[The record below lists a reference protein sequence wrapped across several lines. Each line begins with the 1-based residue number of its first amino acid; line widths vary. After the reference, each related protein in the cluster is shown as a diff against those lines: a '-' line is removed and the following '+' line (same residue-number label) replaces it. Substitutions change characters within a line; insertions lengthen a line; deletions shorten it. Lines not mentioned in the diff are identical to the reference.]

1 MDNKTIRV
9 AITHGDTNGVGYEL
23 IFRTFEAQEMLE
35 LCTPIIYGSPKAAT
49 FHRNALK
56 MQVPFTNIANATE
69 AKDGRLNMLAAVP
82 EEVKVE
88 LGTPTEQS
96 DTAALKALVKAR
108 EDYGQKAFDVL
119 VTSPTAEKDL
129 TAPLPMLINEH
140 LRMALATTGLP
151 LKDVPKAITQE
162 LIEEKA
168 QLLHQTL
175 RRDFRIS
182 NPRIAILALNPQ
194 PGDEET
200 QLIKPAIETLQENKV
215 NIFGPYAADSFFGEG
230 QFDAFDGVLALYDD
244 QAIAPFKTF
253 DLGEG
258 VSYAAGQE
266 LIQTAPLTGAGFS
279 IAGKGM
285 ADEMSMRHAI
295 YLAIDICRNRI
306 NYDEPLQ
313 NPLKKLYHE
322 KRDDSEK
329 VRFNI
334 PKAKDHGE
342 PKTERKGGNEKKEE

>member
-1 MDNKTIRV
+1 MDNKMIRV

-35 LCTPIIYGSPKAAT
+35 LCTPVIYGSPKAAA
-49 FHRNALK
+49 FHRNALQ
-56 MQVPFTNIANATE
+56 MQVSYTNIGNVTE
-69 AKDGRLNMLAAVP
+69 AKDGRLNMLAAFP

-96 DTAALKALVKAR
+96 DAAALKALVKAR

-119 VTSPTAEKDL
+119 VTAPTVERDT
-129 TAPLPMLINEH
+129 TAPLPMLINEQ

-168 QLLHQTL
+168 LLLHQTL

-182 NPRIAILALNPQ
+182 KPRIAILALNPQ
-194 PGDEET
+194 PGDEEK
-200 QLIKPAIETLQENKV
+200 QLIQPAIEQLQEKKV
-215 NIFGPYAADSFFGEG
+215 NIFGPYAADAFFGEG
-230 QFDAFDGVLALYDD
+230 RFDAFDAVLALYDD
-244 QAIAPFKTF
+244 QAIAPFKAL
-253 DLGEG
+253 DLGDG
-258 VSYAAGQE
+258 VSYAGGQE
-266 LIQTAPLTGAGFS
+266 LVQTAPLTGVSFN

-285 ADEMSMRHAI
+285 ADENSMRHAI
-295 YLAIDICRNRI
+295 YLAIDIYRNRA
-306 NYDEPLQ
+306 NYDEPLK

-334 PKAKDHGE
+334 PKAKDH
-342 PKTERKGGNEKKEE
+342 NEKKSEKSAE